1 MLGLGLLVASLP
13 SQLSISNWQPG
24 ELFQANLLIQ
34 LDELNWP
41 ILLATA
47 SLPLSLFLCSPAR
60 PDSSNPV
67 TRSLVLAYSGL
78 SMMAMLAANS
88 ATVIM
93 TWVST
98 DIFGFL
104 LLLTAA
110 EEFDTI
116 QGGFRR
122 FVAHLGSSILVLAG
136 TLPLGFAEDTFQ
148 IRQGLWLLA
157 VILRIGLIP
166 LHVPMPTVPGI
177 RRGLGVA
184 LRLLPPAMGLAFLVR
199 FSAGRVPPG
208 LGGIFLLLAGLS
220 VLIGGIRWSAASDL
234 IRERP
239 FFVLTVA
246 GMAIAAASGQNFGL
260 NALIGLTVLIILLGT
275 ATSQLVLYEPWH
287 RYVLLALVALAL
299 GAPWTIG
306 HLMFTGG
313 PDPTQLSPAGIGIR
327 SVLIVGSVLVALG
340 IARPLDRGPQ
350 DWVRGES
357 FVKNAYALGLAIPIL
372 AAVLA
377 GLQRGAKPNP
387 VSITFFGVA
396 LLLAA
401 AAWLTR
407 DRWLAATQP
416 LAQWVTGGGVGRG
429 NFRFV
434 DIGLAS
440 LRAGSALFR
449 GLGRFFEGRAA
460 LLWVY
465 VVLLV
470 AALFLVGAGGGG

>member
-1 MLGLGLLVASLP
+1 
-13 SQLSISNWQPG
+13 
-24 ELFQANLLIQ
+24 
-34 LDELNWP
+34 
-41 ILLATA
+41 
-47 SLPLSLFLCSPAR
+47 
-60 PDSSNPV
+60 
-67 TRSLVLAYSGL
+67 
-78 SMMAMLAANS
+78 
-88 ATVIM
+88 
-93 TWVST
+93 
-98 DIFGFL
+98 
-104 LLLTAA
+104 
-110 EEFDTI
+110 
-116 QGGFRR
+116 
-122 FVAHLGSSILVLAG
+122 
-136 TLPLGFAEDTFQ
+136 
-148 IRQGLWLLA
+148 
-157 VILRIGLIP
+157 
-166 LHVPMPTVPGI
+166 
-177 RRGLGVA
+177 
-184 LRLLPPAMGLAFLVR
+184 
-199 FSAGRVPPG
+199 
-208 LGGIFLLLAGLS
+208 
-220 VLIGGIRWSAASDL
+220 
-234 IRERP
+234 
-239 FFVLTVA
+239 
-246 GMAIAAASGQNFGL
+246 
-260 NALIGLTVLIILLGT
+260 
-275 ATSQLVLYEPWH
+275 
-287 RYVLLALVALAL
+287 
-299 GAPWTIG
+299 
-306 HLMFTGG
+306 
-313 PDPTQLSPAGIGIR
+313 
-327 SVLIVGSVLVALG
+327 VLIVGSVLVALG

-416 LAQWVTGGGVGRG
+416 LAQWVTGGAVGRG